1 MLSVLKWGMRLNVSL
16 AFLLLA
22 TPALG
27 AETAWI
33 EIAPAVEMRL
43 IADGRLDSAGKTWAG
58 LELKMPPTTN
68 TYWRVPGQ
76 AGFLAQF
83 DFGQS
88 EGVSDVTVHWP
99 YPERKRVGTLLD
111 YVYHGDTVIP
121 FEVGLADAS
130 GVLKLDLVLGICEEI
145 CIPAQASLELNLNT
159 QQADRA
165 HGSRLKQAF
174 AEVPIAWDG
183 ATPVVDEITLT
194 EDGNGLRLAGLAQE
208 IDPASI
214 ILDMGLSGPVFGEP
228 QKSLG
233 EPLVV
238 LPILSKTD
246 NSALEGQRVE
256 ITFMTD
262 QGAYAARGTIKSA
275 TD

>member
-1 MLSVLKWGMRLNVSL
+1 MRPIVSL
-16 AFLLLA
+16 AFLLLTA
-22 TPALG
+22 PVIG
-27 AETAWI
+27 AETPWL
-33 EIAPAVEMRL
+33 EIAPAVEIRM
-43 IADGRLDSAGKTWAG
+43 ISDGSLDSAGRTLAG

-76 AGFLAQF
+76 AGFPAQLDF
-83 DFGQS
+83 DKS

-99 YPERKRVGTLLD
+99 YPERKRIGSLLD
-111 YVYHGDTVIP
+111 YVYHGDIVIP
-121 FEVGLADAS
+121 FEVDLAAPS
-130 GVLKLDLVLGICEEI
+130 GVLKLDLALGICEEI

-165 HGSRLKQAF
+165 SASRLKQAL
-174 AEVPIAWDG
+174 AATPIAWDG
-183 ATPVVDEITLT
+183 DGPAVGAITLSD
-194 EDGNGLRLAGLAQE
+194 DGKNVVVAGLTPE
-208 IDPASI
+208 IDPGSV
-214 ILDMGLSGPVFGEP
+214 ILDMGVSGPVFGEP

-233 EPLVV
+233 EPLVL

-246 NSALEGQRVE
+246 NSALEGQLVE

-262 QGAYAARGTIKSA
+262 QGAYAVRGTIKPA